1 MSVFTVFAS
10 KVYAA
15 VDWPGLQSAP
25 GSSVKD
31 IATFQSLEGVFQNL
45 VQALTA
51 LVGVAIF
58 IMFVVGGFS
67 FLFSGGDQKKLEK
80 ARGTLTNAI
89 IGVVVIVVAYLIL
102 LTIKALTGVDVTKFT
117 VPSN

>member
-1 MSVFTVFAS
+1 MIVFAAD
-10 KVYAA
+10 KWV
-15 VDWPGLQSAP
+15 GLQN
-25 GSSVKD
+25 GDV
-31 IATFQSLEGVFQNL
+31 ATFKSLETLFGNV

-67 FLFSGGDQKKLEK
+67 FLMSGGDQKKLEK

-89 IGVVVIVVAYLIL
+89 IGVVVIVAAYLIL
-102 LTIKALTGVDVTKFT
+102 LTIRTLTGVDVTKFT
-117 VPSN
+117 VPSGN

>member
-1 MSVFTVFAS
+1 MAIWTGCFAS
-10 KVYAA
+10 IPDAQDV
-15 VDWPGLQSAP
+15 
-25 GSSVKD
+25 
-31 IATFQSLEGVFQNL
+31 ATFKCLEPLFQNV
-45 VQALTA
+45 VQGLTA

-58 IMFVVGGFS
+58 IMFVVGGFN

-80 ARGTLTNAI
+80 ARGTISNAV

-102 LTIKALTGVDVTKFT
+102 LTIKALTGIDVTQFT

>member
-1 MSVFTVFAS
+1 MTVFAAD
-10 KVYAA
+10 K
-15 VDWPGLQSAP
+15 WIGLQSTD
-25 GSSVKD
+25 V
-31 IATFQSLEGVFQNL
+31 ATFQSLETLFGNT

-51 LVGVAIF
+51 LVGVAVF
-58 IMFVVGGFS
+58 VMFVIGGFS

-89 IGVVVIVVAYLIL
+89 IGVVVIVAAYLIL

-117 VPSN
+117 VPSGK